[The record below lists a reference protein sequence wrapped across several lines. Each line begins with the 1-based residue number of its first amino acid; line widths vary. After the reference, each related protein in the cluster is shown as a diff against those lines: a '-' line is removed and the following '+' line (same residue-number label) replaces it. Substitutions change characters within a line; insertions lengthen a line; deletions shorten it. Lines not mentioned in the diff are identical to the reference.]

1 MTNGHLLPLPPSFPP
16 SFLFPLLRLSG
27 RNEAVSRAAVS
38 ASAKIP
44 APIPLSFL
52 SLRRRRRLA
61 LPHLKEEEEAARKW
75 PLPLH
80 RTAGLSLTAPRSSW
94 PIWFFC
100 SAEKASGGRS
110 LARSLLPSQAAG
122 RVLNTQGR
130 ARAEHE
136 LHITLISRDP
146 WEN

>member
-80 RTAGLSLTAPRSSW
+80 RTAGLSLTAPRSSFGQFG
-94 PIWFFC
+94 FFVPPRKQ
-100 SAEKASGGRS
+100 AGAARS
-110 LARSLLPSQAAG
+110 LARSFLHRQQA
-122 RVLNTQGR
+122 V
-130 ARAEHE
+130 
-136 LHITLISRDP
+136 S
-146 WEN
+146 

>member
-1 MTNGHLLPLPPSFPP
+1 MAIYCSP

-61 LPHLKEEEEAARKW
+61 LPHLKEEEEEEAARNGPCPFFHCRSPIRVRTW
-75 PLPLH
+75 HEQTLP
-80 RTAGLSLTAPRSSW
+80 
-94 PIWFFC
+94 
-100 SAEKASGGRS
+100 K
-110 LARSLLPSQAAG
+110 
-122 RVLNTQGR
+122 
-130 ARAEHE
+130 
-136 LHITLISRDP
+136 
-146 WEN
+146 